1 MTFMTPGT
9 LAVAAKLYLPP
20 APAVAGKSY
29 FFASR
34 HACAISGQ
42 FSAQDCASAF
52 ERVDILLHE
61 RAPKFADKIECLL
74 QFKLCD
80 KTAEG
85 YLPTALGVEIVRS
98 PKGDVALPMLAVET
112 PRDMLRAP
120 DPPPPRGAGVGVVAY
135 VAPRPGRV
143 GKAMIS
149 PYGALALQATSLA
162 PVTPP
167 SIKGYHRFVE
177 EVQLRLAIFQQ
188 GAKPSSNWRAS
199 R

>member
-9 LAVAAKLYLPP
+9 RSVAAKLYLPP

-34 HACAISGQ
+34 HACAGSGQ

-98 PKGDVALPMLAVET
+98 RKGDVALPMLAVET
-112 PRDMLRAP
+112 PRDMLLAP
-120 DPPPPRGAGVGVVAY
+120 TPPAPPSGAGVAAD